1 MKSYDLLI
9 IGGGIC
15 GMTAAIYAARANLSV
30 CILEK
35 NICGGLVN
43 WTNTVEN
50 VPSYP
55 SIHGLNLMAKC
66 REHVASLNVAI
77 EEVDEVERIDFIGER
92 KLVQTSMGEEYEA
105 GAVIVCTGRQPR
117 PFPVQTDFPNIHYC
131 SVCDGTPYK
140 GKDIIVMGGGN
151 SGFDESLYLLNLGI
165 RSIHIVETFPN
176 CIAAPAT
183 QDQAR
188 ATGKI
193 AVSVST
199 DITAVDPL
207 PNGRGLVHF
216 HNKETGENYT
226 EEVDGIFCFIG
237 QTPNT
242 ALFDGVL
249 ELDHG
254 YIKVNADMET
264 NIKGVFAAGDVTAKK
279 YRQITTAMSD
289 GTIAAL
295 QAASFLRKYS

>member
-55 SIHGLNLMAKC
+55 SIHGLDLMARC

-77 EEVDEVERIDFIGER
+77 EEVDEVERVDFTGER
-92 KLVQTSMGEEYEA
+92 KLIHTSMGEEYEA

-117 PFPVQTDFPNIHYC
+117 PFPVKTDFANIHYC

-165 RSIHIVETFPN
+165 RSIHIVETFPS

-183 QDQAR
+183 QDQAK

-199 DITAVDPL
+199 DITAVEPL
-207 PNGRGLVHF
+207 PDGRGLVHF
-216 HNKETGENYT
+216 LNKETGETST

-295 QAASFLRKYS
+295 QAAAFLRKYC

>member
-43 WTNTVEN
+43 WTSTVEN

-55 SIHGLNLMAKC
+55 SIHGMDLMARC

-92 KLVQTSMGEEYEA
+92 KLVYTSMGEEYEA

-117 PFPVQTDFPNIHYC
+117 PFPVKTTFDKIHYC

-140 GKDIIVMGGGN
+140 GKDILVMGGGN

-176 CIAAPAT
+176 CIAAAST

-193 AVSVST
+193 VVSVST

-207 PNGRGLVHF
+207 PDGRGLVHLL
-216 HNKETGENYT
+216 NKDTGEEYT
-226 EEVDGIFCFIG
+226 EEIDGIFCFIG
-237 QTPNT
+237 QSPNT

-295 QAASFLRKYS
+295 QATAFLSKYC

>member
-55 SIHGLNLMAKC
+55 SIHGMDLMARC

-92 KLVQTSMGEEYEA
+92 KLVYTSMGEEYEA

-117 PFPVQTDFPNIHYC
+117 PFPVKTSFDKIHYC

-140 GKDIIVMGGGN
+140 GKDILVMGGGN

-176 CIAAPAT
+176 CIAAAST

-193 AVSVST
+193 VVSVST

-207 PNGRGLVHF
+207 PDGRGLVHLL
-216 HNKETGENYT
+216 NKDTGEEYT
-226 EEVDGIFCFIG
+226 EEIDGIFCFIG
-237 QTPNT
+237 QSPNT

-295 QAASFLRKYS
+295 QATAFLSKYC